1 MAKAKDAF
9 RTISEVADWL
19 DTPTHVLRFWES
31 KFSQIKP
38 VKGAGGRRYYRP
50 RDMEL
55 LGGLK
60 QLLHE
65 DGMTI
70 KGAQKLLR
78 EKGIKHVS
86 GLGRSVDDLTADAP
100 QTAETVAT
108 PEPPKAETPAVAVA
122 QPAPPRPASPIQDA
136 LPFDMPDL
144 PAQTRIPLPP
154 EPPQQVLQMG
164 GRLIGRITDDPAVIA
179 ANAEQIAPLLERLA
193 ALRDRLAG

>member
-108 PEPPKAETPAVAVA
+108 REPPKAEPPAVAVA

-144 PAQTRIPLPP
+144 PAQTRIALPP

-164 GRLIGRITDDPAVIA
+164 GRLIGRITDDPAMIA